1 MFAAR
6 NGHKEIVE
14 LLLKHDANYN
24 HKDNE
29 GLKCISMFKEYLT
42 RDCKVTRSAAAR
54 RRRGDAFDYFPK
66 LRHGSIKTY
75 RCIYCCYISWARI
88 FSMSRGIV
96 LARNRCN

>member
-29 GLKCISMFKEYLT
+29 GLLQSVFQCLKNI
-42 RDCKVTRSAAAR
+42 
-54 RRRGDAFDYFPK
+54 
-66 LRHGSIKTY
+66 
-75 RCIYCCYISWARI
+75 
-88 FSMSRGIV
+88 
-96 LARNRCN
+96 